1 MTKLSRQPVKQSRQ
15 VTTDQL
21 FTKWIRYGDLAAS
34 DGSIERL
41 RFGKFVQ
48 NPGCKLDVGKRSCS
62 SSSSCEGTQDSLWLT
77 WWPTSAT
84 SWEGRRWRRSTFD
97 KIRYDCKAGIPERR
111 EGSSCGGTQ
120 GSSLSEW
127 WPTWPA
133 GLTENGEEITML
145 WTTREFVMKYTLGI
159 IDKQTNGQMPRWDNY
174 HLKALKIRN
183 ADVKI
188 LTKDFSTA
196 QGAQKRLRDRSSSN
210 SSVQYLYEMRGSPER
225 GGERGTTSRTTAWTS
240 SPKVAQDPSVRDDS
254 GNRQAWKG
262 ITLCQGCWGCRS
274 STWFGCLDNGSTR
287 LVPRK
292 RLEENWRQ
300 GVPVNANH

>member
-1 MTKLSRQPVKQSRQ
+1 MNKPSKRPVMQSRQ
-15 VTTDQL
+15 VNTDLL

-34 DGSIERL
+34 DGSRERL

-48 NPGCKLDVGKRSCS
+48 NPGCKVDVGKRSCS
-62 SSSSCEGTQDSLWLT
+62 SSSSCEGTQDSLW
-77 WWPTSAT
+77 
-84 SWEGRRWRRSTFD
+84 ST
-97 KIRYDCKAGIPERR
+97 
-111 EGSSCGGTQ
+111 
-120 GSSLSEW
+120 W

-183 ADVKI
+183 TDVKI

-210 SSVQYLYEMRGSPER
+210 SSVQYLYKMRGSQER

-240 SPKVAQDPSVRDDS
+240 STKVAKATSVRDDS
-254 GNRQAWKG
+254 GDHQA
-262 ITLCQGCWGCRS
+262 
-274 STWFGCLDNGSTR
+274 GSHGEALR
-287 LVPRK
+287 HIEVAEDAEARHDSFVSGK
-292 RLEENWRQ
+292 RLDKISTQEKT
-300 GVPVNANH
+300 GVKLETGGTCQCLSLRVVIRYLVIVYISIYLAQFTYH